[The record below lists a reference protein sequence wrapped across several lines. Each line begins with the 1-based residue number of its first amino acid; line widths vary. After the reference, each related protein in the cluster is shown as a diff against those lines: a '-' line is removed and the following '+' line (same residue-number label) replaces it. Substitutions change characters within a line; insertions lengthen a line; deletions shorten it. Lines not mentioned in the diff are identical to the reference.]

1 MSRHCE
7 DRVQGLGVRASGR
20 RVEGEACPSQSRLK
34 FETQGELQLLRGGV
48 CDLGWGCKYQ
58 EGPCKP
64 GAANI
69 SEPRKVL
76 DPGCDLG
83 RSLSFAEWFERVQ

>member
-34 FETQGELQLLRGGV
+34 FETQGELQLLCGGV
-48 CDLGWGCKYQ
+48 CDLGWSL
-58 EGPCKP
+58 
-64 GAANI
+64 NI
-69 SEPRKVL
+69 RMGHASRELQISGNP
-76 DPGCDLG
+76 G
-83 RSLSFAEWFERVQ
+83 RSWTLVVI